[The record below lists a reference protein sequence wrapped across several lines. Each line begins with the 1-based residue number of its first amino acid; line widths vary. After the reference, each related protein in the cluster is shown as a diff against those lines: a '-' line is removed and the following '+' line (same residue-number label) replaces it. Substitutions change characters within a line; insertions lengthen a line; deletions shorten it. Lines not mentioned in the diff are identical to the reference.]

1 MYHRWT
7 MLLTVM
13 INWVR
18 LPYTAPH
25 EPPVGHVALNVLIYI
40 ALHAYREKVLRFLLG
55 KSNFDC
61 KYTFLI
67 DFTPNRIKFSA
78 KSKGEV

>member
-25 EPPVGHVALNVLIYI
+25 DPPVGHVALNVLIYKFVFF
-40 ALHAYREKVLRFLLG
+40 YEKAIFMVKLCVGRLVR
-55 KSNFDC
+55 SR
-61 KYTFLI
+61 
-67 DFTPNRIKFSA
+67 RIIHQWETGA
-78 KSKGEV
+78 TSKQI